1 MLPQKPSRKSQCV
14 KPKRKTRKRAHAH
27 LFSEPNPTSGCLS
40 FPSLPSSLYASPFL
54 WLWLG
59 RVLRFMKQLRVAF
72 AVRKQKHKQKQNKTK
87 PTRIESRRVE
97 LSWTTRSEFE
107 FNAKWPSSWP
117 SWPTRLVAH
126 SRLLQRCCVARW
138 PMHKPRAQWSKTVSH
153 LTNACLRI
161 LLMKTIFKRLV
172 YNYLQCTLSW
182 IAYLQ
187 FVIYSPKVVP

>member
-1 MLPQKPSRKSQCV
+1 MLPQKPSRKSQYV
-14 KPKRKTRKRAHAH
+14 KPENARMRTCFQSQTRLRPA
-27 LFSEPNPTSGCLS
+27 
-40 FPSLPSSLYASPFL
+40 FPSLPFASLITLCLPLFVAVAGASF
-54 WLWLG
+54 
-59 RVLRFMKQLRVAF
+59 AF
-72 AVRKQKHKQKQNKTK
+72 YETITSRIRSPKKQKHKQKQNKTK

-153 LTNACLRI
+153 LTNGCLRI
-161 LLMKTIFKRLV
+161 LLM
-172 YNYLQCTLSW
+172 
-182 IAYLQ
+182 
-187 FVIYSPKVVP
+187 